1 MKRSYLIVLFLALGL
16 AVTNIPS
23 AAGGATSR
31 PLDETVK
38 RLAGSWDY
46 FDDDVSIGG
55 RIYHGWG
62 RPMNSVVFDVRGW
75 DWFVANVGMDD
86 RWGDVGALIVTVN
99 GEFVGRYPV
108 KRGQK
113 ATPFRIALTKKET
126 LGLQMDQSVVLGEP
140 KLIQGSTSSSPGGQ
154 ESSTP
159 TTGGP
164 TYLVSIDPQSVQ
176 KLAQELRRNL
186 SRDPGLTGRSVQ
198 LAVSSFRLVT
208 GISGYSLDNAVA
220 ENVREDLSSA
230 LVNVEAPAFRL
241 VERTQ
246 LDKVLAEL
254 KLPQTGLIDS
264 ATAQQLGRMV
274 QAQAVLIGS
283 ISDRGQGK
291 EVVINAR
298 LINTQTGECSVAAQ
312 VSMRRYVP
320 QEVVAEEPPSAEGE
334 SSPVGDILG
343 GILEDAIRG
352 KLQLTR

>member
-1 MKRSYLIVLFLALGL
+1 MRRLYLIASFLALGL
-16 AVTNIPS
+16 AVTNTPL
-23 AAGGATSR
+23 AAGAATSR

-62 RPMNSVVFDVRGW
+62 RPRTSVVFDVRGW
-75 DWFVANVGMDD
+75 DWLVANVGIDD

-99 GEFVGRYPV
+99 GEFAGRYPV

-126 LGLQMDQSVVLGEP
+126 LGLQMDRSVVLGEP
-140 KLIQGSTSSSPGGQ
+140 KLIQGGPPAPPGGQ
-154 ESSTP
+154 QSSATA
-159 TTGGP
+159 TGGP

-176 KLAQELRRNL
+176 KLAQDLRKNL

-208 GISGYSLDNAVA
+208 GIPGYDLDNAVA

-230 LVNVEAPAFRL
+230 LVNVEPPAFRL
-241 VERTQ
+241 VERAQ
-246 LDKVLAEL
+246 LDKVLSEL
-254 KLPQTGLIDS
+254 KLPETGLIDS
-264 ATAQQLGRMV
+264 AKAQQLGKMV

-320 QEVVAEEPPSAEGE
+320 QEVVAEQPRSPEEEP
-334 SSPVGDILG
+334 SPVGDILG
-343 GILEDAIRG
+343 GVLEDALRG
-352 KLQLTR
+352 RLQMTR